1 MEVFANFSAE
11 EQKFLVKYL
20 RIKVELKNKNE
31 SEIKY
36 LLKIS
41 INKFI
46 SST

>member
-1 MEVFANFSAE
+1 MEKN
-11 EQKFLVKYL
+11 L

-41 INKFI
+41 INKYTKSI
-46 SST
+46 IEYNY